1 MKSDGER
8 LYIGRKRG
16 RGMGVKWTLSSLLP
30 ALLIFLIT
38 AVLVFAM
45 VFISSMTTAI
55 DRMIIMLGSSSI
67 VTGEEVDVSSWSGA
81 SINKTRE
88 GEGVVFTEEGKSI
101 IRLKGVSES
110 YLQGEREEALKIV
123 RSGKEVKNAIIVS
136 TTLARKLNLELGSSM
151 TMMLYE
157 KEKNRTRPILMTVTG
172 IFDSGYAQLDR
183 YLAYVD
189 FSLLDGEEEWEIL
202 LDQKDDLEKRCQ
214 EMDGLGISYKTYREK
229 YSALYLNVRQSV
241 SILYLILAFVALL
254 AAFFSTDIVSVYLS
268 RDRQDIAALRLLG
281 MEEKRI
287 RRIYLSL
294 SLFAVAIS
302 ALGGTVLG
310 LLLGLLS
317 PSLIRIVASSN
328 PGLVEYYISSFSVTV
343 PTMELL
349 LMVLAMVVLSA
360 LTLFISLSTSGRKEL
375 MAIVSDR

>member
-16 RGMGVKWTLSSLLP
+16 RGMGVKWTMSSLLP

-101 IRLKGVSES
+101 IRLKGVNES

-123 RSGKEVKNAIIVS
+123 RSGEKVKNAIIVS

-214 EMDGLGISYKTYREK
+214 ELDGLGISYKTYREK

-294 SLFAVAIS
+294 SLFAVAVS

-360 LTLFISLSTSGRKEL
+360 ITLFISLSTSGRKEL

>member
-101 IRLKGVSES
+101 IRLKGVNES

-214 EMDGLGISYKTYREK
+214 ELDGLGISYKTYREK

-254 AAFFSTDIVSVYLS
+254 ADFFSTDIVSVYLS

>member
-123 RSGKEVKNAIIVS
+123 RSGEEVKNAIIVS

-214 EMDGLGISYKTYREK
+214 ELDGLGISYKTYREK

-360 LTLFISLSTSGRKEL
+360 ITLFISLSTSGRKEL

>member
-1 MKSDGER
+1 MKSDGEM

-101 IRLKGVSES
+101 IRLKGVNES

-214 EMDGLGISYKTYREK
+214 ELEELGISYKTYREK

>member
-16 RGMGVKWTLSSLLP
+16 RGMGVKWTMSSLLP

-67 VTGEEVDVSSWSGA
+67 VTEEEVDVSSWSGA

-101 IRLKGVSES
+101 IRLKGVNES

-123 RSGKEVKNAIIVS
+123 RSGEEVKNAIIVS

-214 EMDGLGISYKTYREK
+214 ELDGLGISYKTYREK

-294 SLFAVAIS
+294 SLFAVAVS

-360 LTLFISLSTSGRKEL
+360 ITLFISLSTSGRKEL

>member
-101 IRLKGVSES
+101 IRLKGVNES

-123 RSGKEVKNAIIVS
+123 RSGEEVKNAIIVS

-214 EMDGLGISYKTYREK
+214 ELDGLGISYKTYREK

-294 SLFAVAIS
+294 SLFAVAVS

-343 PTMELL
+343 PTTELL
-349 LMVLAMVVLSA
+349 LVVLAMVVLSA

>member
-101 IRLKGVSES
+101 IRLKGVNES
-110 YLQGEREEALKIV
+110 YLQGEREEALKIM
-123 RSGKEVKNAIIVS
+123 RSGEEVKNAIIVS

-157 KEKNRTRPILMTVTG
+157 KDKNRTRPILMTVTG

-214 EMDGLGISYKTYREK
+214 ELDGLGISYKTYREK

>member
-101 IRLKGVSES
+101 IRLKGVNES

-123 RSGKEVKNAIIVS
+123 RSGEEVKNAIIVS

-214 EMDGLGISYKTYREK
+214 ELDGLGISYKTYREK

-294 SLFAVAIS
+294 SLFAVAVS

-317 PSLIRIVASSN
+317 PSLIKIVASSN

>member
-123 RSGKEVKNAIIVS
+123 RSGEEVKNAIIVS

-214 EMDGLGISYKTYREK
+214 ELDELGIPYKTYREK

-294 SLFAVAIS
+294 SLFAVAVS

-360 LTLFISLSTSGRKEL
+360 ITLFISLSTSGRKEL

>member
-101 IRLKGVSES
+101 IRLKGVNES

-123 RSGKEVKNAIIVS
+123 RSGEEVKNAIIVS

-157 KEKNRTRPILMTVTG
+157 KDKNRTRPILMTVTG

-214 EMDGLGISYKTYREK
+214 ELEELGISYKTYREK

>member
-101 IRLKGVSES
+101 IRLKGVNKS

-123 RSGKEVKNAIIVS
+123 RSGEEVKNAIIVS

-157 KEKNRTRPILMTVTG
+157 KDKNRTRPILMTVTG

-214 EMDGLGISYKTYREK
+214 ELEELGISYKTYREK

-294 SLFAVAIS
+294 SLFAVAVS

>member
-123 RSGKEVKNAIIVS
+123 RSGEEVKNAIIVS

-214 EMDGLGISYKTYREK
+214 ELEELGISYKTYREK

-294 SLFAVAIS
+294 SLFAVAVS
-302 ALGGTVLG
+302 ALGGTALG

-360 LTLFISLSTSGRKEL
+360 ITLFISLSTSGRKEL

>member
-101 IRLKGVSES
+101 IRLKGVNES

-123 RSGKEVKNAIIVS
+123 RSGEEVKNAIIVS

-214 EMDGLGISYKTYREK
+214 ELDELGISYKTYREK

-294 SLFAVAIS
+294 SLFAVAVS

-360 LTLFISLSTSGRKEL
+360 ITLFISLSTSGRKEL
-375 MAIVSDR
+375 MAVVSDR

>member
-101 IRLKGVSES
+101 IRLKGVNES

-123 RSGKEVKNAIIVS
+123 RSGEEVKNAIIVS

-214 EMDGLGISYKTYREK
+214 ELDGLGISYKTYREK

>member
-88 GEGVVFTEEGKSI
+88 GEGVVFTDEGKSI
-101 IRLKGVSES
+101 IRLKGVNES

-123 RSGKEVKNAIIVS
+123 RSGEEVKNAIIVS

-157 KEKNRTRPILMTVTG
+157 KDKNRTRPILMTVTG

-214 EMDGLGISYKTYREK
+214 ELEELGISYKTYREK

-281 MEEKRI
+281 MEEKRM

-294 SLFAVAIS
+294 SLFAVAVS

>member
-101 IRLKGVSES
+101 IRLKGVNES

-123 RSGKEVKNAIIVS
+123 RSGEEVKNAIIVS

-214 EMDGLGISYKTYREK
+214 ELDGLGISYKTYREK

-241 SILYLILAFVALL
+241 SILYLLLAFVALL

-294 SLFAVAIS
+294 SLFAVAVS

-360 LTLFISLSTSGRKEL
+360 ITLFISLSTSGRKEL

>member
-16 RGMGVKWTLSSLLP
+16 RGMGVKWTMSSLLP

-101 IRLKGVSES
+101 IRLKGVNES

-123 RSGKEVKNAIIVS
+123 RSGEEVKNAIIVS

-214 EMDGLGISYKTYREK
+214 ELDGLGISYKTYREK

-294 SLFAVAIS
+294 SLFAVAVS

-317 PSLIRIVASSN
+317 PSLIKIVASSN

-360 LTLFISLSTSGRKEL
+360 ITLFISLSTSGRKEL

>member
-1 MKSDGER
+1 MKSDGEM

-88 GEGVVFTEEGKSI
+88 GEGVVFTDEGKSI
-101 IRLKGVSES
+101 IRLKGVNES

-123 RSGKEVKNAIIVS
+123 RSGEEVKNAIIFS

-157 KEKNRTRPILMTVTG
+157 KDKNRTRPILMTVTG

-214 EMDGLGISYKTYREK
+214 ELEELGISYKTYREK

-360 LTLFISLSTSGRKEL
+360 ITLFISLSTSGRKEL

>member
-101 IRLKGVSES
+101 IRLKGVNES

-123 RSGKEVKNAIIVS
+123 RSGEEVKNAIIVS

-214 EMDGLGISYKTYREK
+214 ELDELGISYKTYREK

-294 SLFAVAIS
+294 SLFAVADS

>member
-55 DRMIIMLGSSSI
+55 DRLIIMLGSSSI

-101 IRLKGVSES
+101 IRLKGVNES

-123 RSGKEVKNAIIVS
+123 RSGEEVKNAIIVS

-214 EMDGLGISYKTYREK
+214 ELDGLGISYKTYREK

-294 SLFAVAIS
+294 SLFAVAVS

-360 LTLFISLSTSGRKEL
+360 ITLFISLSTSGRKEL

>member
-101 IRLKGVSES
+101 IRLKGVNES

-123 RSGKEVKNAIIVS
+123 RSGEEVKNAIIVS

-214 EMDGLGISYKTYREK
+214 ELDGLGISYKTYREK

-294 SLFAVAIS
+294 SLFAVAVS

-317 PSLIRIVASSN
+317 PSLIRIVASYN

-360 LTLFISLSTSGRKEL
+360 ITLFISLSTSGRKEL

>member
-101 IRLKGVSES
+101 IRLKGVNES

-123 RSGKEVKNAIIVS
+123 RSGEEVKNAIIVS

-157 KEKNRTRPILMTVTG
+157 KDKNRTRPILMTVTG

-214 EMDGLGISYKTYREK
+214 ELDGLGISYKTYREK

>member
-123 RSGKEVKNAIIVS
+123 RSGEEVKNAIIVS

-214 EMDGLGISYKTYREK
+214 ELDELGISYKTYREK

-294 SLFAVAIS
+294 SLFAVAVS

-317 PSLIRIVASSN
+317 PSLIKIVASSN

>member
-123 RSGKEVKNAIIVS
+123 RSGEKVKNAIIVS

-214 EMDGLGISYKTYREK
+214 ELDGLGISYKTYREK

-294 SLFAVAIS
+294 SLFAVAVS

-317 PSLIRIVASSN
+317 PSLIKIVASSN

-360 LTLFISLSTSGRKEL
+360 ITLFISLSTSGRKEL

>member
-101 IRLKGVSES
+101 IRLKGVNES

-214 EMDGLGISYKTYREK
+214 ELDELGISYKTYREK

-360 LTLFISLSTSGRKEL
+360 ITLFISLSTSGRKEL

>member
-101 IRLKGVSES
+101 IRLKGVNES

-123 RSGKEVKNAIIVS
+123 RSGEEVKNAIIVS

-214 EMDGLGISYKTYREK
+214 ELDGLGISYKTYREK

-241 SILYLILAFVALL
+241 SILYIILAFVALL

-294 SLFAVAIS
+294 SLFAVAVS

>member
-16 RGMGVKWTLSSLLP
+16 RGMGVKWTMSSLLP

-101 IRLKGVSES
+101 IRLKGVNES

-123 RSGKEVKNAIIVS
+123 RSGEEVKNAIIVS

-214 EMDGLGISYKTYREK
+214 ELEELGISYKTYREK

-294 SLFAVAIS
+294 SLFAVAVS

-360 LTLFISLSTSGRKEL
+360 ITLFISLSTSGRKEL

>member
-101 IRLKGVSES
+101 IRLKGVNES

-123 RSGKEVKNAIIVS
+123 RSGEEVKNAIIVS

-214 EMDGLGISYKTYREK
+214 ELDGLGISYKTYREK

-268 RDRQDIAALRLLG
+268 RDRQDIVALRLLG

-360 LTLFISLSTSGRKEL
+360 ITLFISLSTSGRKEL

>member
-67 VTGEEVDVSSWSGA
+67 VMGEEVDVSSWSGA

-101 IRLKGVSES
+101 IRLKGVNES

-123 RSGKEVKNAIIVS
+123 RSGEEVKNAIIVS

-214 EMDGLGISYKTYREK
+214 ELEELGISYKTYREK

>member
-67 VTGEEVDVSSWSGA
+67 VTEEEVDVSSWSGA

-101 IRLKGVSES
+101 IRLKGVNES

-123 RSGKEVKNAIIVS
+123 RSGEEVKNAIIVS

-214 EMDGLGISYKTYREK
+214 ELDELGIPYKTYREK

-294 SLFAVAIS
+294 SLFAVAVS

-360 LTLFISLSTSGRKEL
+360 ITLFISLSTSGRKEL

>member
-101 IRLKGVSES
+101 IRLKGVNEN

-123 RSGKEVKNAIIVS
+123 RSGEEVKNAIIVS

-214 EMDGLGISYKTYREK
+214 ELDGLGISYKTYREK

-294 SLFAVAIS
+294 SLFAVAVS

-360 LTLFISLSTSGRKEL
+360 ITLFISLSTSGRKEL

>member
-88 GEGVVFTEEGKSI
+88 GEGVVFTDEGKSI
-101 IRLKGVSES
+101 IRLKGVNES

-123 RSGKEVKNAIIVS
+123 RSGEEVKNAIIVS

-157 KEKNRTRPILMTVTG
+157 KDKNRTRPILMTVTG

-214 EMDGLGISYKTYREK
+214 ELDGLGISYKTYREK

-360 LTLFISLSTSGRKEL
+360 ITLFISLSTSGRKEL

>member
-101 IRLKGVSES
+101 IRLKGVNES

-123 RSGKEVKNAIIVS
+123 RSGEEVKNAIIVS

-214 EMDGLGISYKTYREK
+214 ELEEPGISYKTYREK

-294 SLFAVAIS
+294 SLFAVAVS

-360 LTLFISLSTSGRKEL
+360 ITLFISLSTSGRKEL

>member
-88 GEGVVFTEEGKSI
+88 GGGGVFTEEGKSI
-101 IRLKGVSES
+101 IRLKGVNES

-123 RSGKEVKNAIIVS
+123 RSGEEVKNAIIVS

-214 EMDGLGISYKTYREK
+214 ELEELGISYKTYREK

-294 SLFAVAIS
+294 SLFAVAVS

-360 LTLFISLSTSGRKEL
+360 ITLFISLSTSGRKEL

>member
-67 VTGEEVDVSSWSGA
+67 VTEEEVDVSSWSGA

-101 IRLKGVSES
+101 IRLKGVNES

-123 RSGKEVKNAIIVS
+123 RSGEEVKNAIIVS

-214 EMDGLGISYKTYREK
+214 ELDELGTSYKTYREK

-294 SLFAVAIS
+294 SLFAVAVS

-360 LTLFISLSTSGRKEL
+360 ITLFISLSTSGRKEL

>member
-67 VTGEEVDVSSWSGA
+67 VTEEEVDVSSWSGA

-101 IRLKGVSES
+101 IRLKGVNES
-110 YLQGEREEALKIV
+110 YLQGEREDALKIV
-123 RSGKEVKNAIIVS
+123 RSGEEVKNAIIVS

-214 EMDGLGISYKTYREK
+214 ELDGLGISYKTYREK

-294 SLFAVAIS
+294 SLFAVAVS

-360 LTLFISLSTSGRKEL
+360 ITLFISLSTSGRKEL

>member
-101 IRLKGVSES
+101 IRLKGVNES

-123 RSGKEVKNAIIVS
+123 RSGEEVKNAIIVS

-157 KEKNRTRPILMTVTG
+157 KDKNRTRPILMTVTG

-214 EMDGLGISYKTYREK
+214 ELDGLGISYKTYREK

-294 SLFAVAIS
+294 SLFAVA
-302 ALGGTVLG
+302 V
-310 LLLGLLS
+310 
-317 PSLIRIVASSN
+317 
-328 PGLVEYYISSFSVTV
+328 
-343 PTMELL
+343 
-349 LMVLAMVVLSA
+349 
-360 LTLFISLSTSGRKEL
+360 
-375 MAIVSDR
+375 

>member
-101 IRLKGVSES
+101 IRLKGVNES

-123 RSGKEVKNAIIVS
+123 RSGEEVKNAIIVS

-214 EMDGLGISYKTYREK
+214 ELDGLGISYKTYREK

-294 SLFAVAIS
+294 SLFAVAVS

-360 LTLFISLSTSGRKEL
+360 ITLFISLSTSGRKEL

>member
-123 RSGKEVKNAIIVS
+123 RSGEKVKNAIIVS

-214 EMDGLGISYKTYREK
+214 ELDELGISYKTYREK

-294 SLFAVAIS
+294 SLFAVAVS

-360 LTLFISLSTSGRKEL
+360 ITLFISLSTSGRKEL